1 MLRQKVPLKLYRF
14 TNNPSSSAA
23 CQWQRDIAFIVFIN
37 STGIDI
43 EAGCGQLSTELMKR
57 RKPSAVDNASDAR
70 IVALLDNS
78 STSSGSEEV
87 EGRGVSGLGVC
98 GDEDE
103 EVLDKMFISQDVEM
117 EREVT
122 FADIESRG

>member
-1 MLRQKVPLKLYRF
+1 
-14 TNNPSSSAA
+14 
-23 CQWQRDIAFIVFIN
+23 
-37 STGIDI
+37 
-43 EAGCGQLSTELMKR
+43 MKR

>member
-1 MLRQKVPLKLYRF
+1 M
-14 TNNPSSSAA
+14 
-23 CQWQRDIAFIVFIN
+23 
-37 STGIDI
+37 
-43 EAGCGQLSTELMKR
+43 
-57 RKPSAVDNASDAR
+57 DNASDAR

-78 STSSGSEEV
+78 STSSATDEV
-87 EGRGVSGLGVC
+87 EGRGVSGVGVVVC

-103 EVLDKMFISQDVEM
+103 EVLDKIFISQDVEM